1 MKLVSP
7 QGGGG
12 SYWVFG
18 FGRVWLAGFH
28 PREKKRE
35 SRRPDPCYNS
45 CVTNELREDA
55 VATIIHQNLFAW
67 EEVEGSSDLYRL
79 QLALSY
85 LPDEEIVRSLEK
97 RRGRGRDTYPVRA
110 MWNALLAGVVLQH
123 PTVESLLRELRR
135 NGELRA
141 VCGFNVIHGSEAV
154 PPPWAMSRFVANVVG
169 EEALLKEMFEQ
180 LVTRAS
186 ELLPGF
192 GRQLA
197 FDGKALPSHSTGR
210 KSRETGR
217 TSDPDAD
224 WGVKSYRG
232 ISKDGKPWQKL
243 MRWFG
248 YQLHLIID
256 AEYEIPVA
264 FEVKRASAS
273 EAKRLLPM
281 VRKLKKRHPDLI
293 DQSRVLMADKGL
305 DSAKINQELWDEH
318 GIKPVIDT
326 RAMWRDEKVE
336 QGRDPNREITRS
348 LDPDRVDTIVYTE
361 RGSVRC
367 ICPTSGEERKMAFW
381 GFEADRNTLKYR
393 CPAAAQGIECQ
404 GRRECERQ
412 AAGQPGAFGRIVR
425 VPLDKDRRIFTPIP
439 RDTPAWQRLYAKRTA
454 VERVN
459 SRIDMSF
466 GFEHHTIRGLPKM
479 RARVGLALAVML
491 AMAVGFIS
499 QGRPELMRSL
509 VGSTRRLRVAA

>member
-1 MKLVSP
+1 
-7 QGGGG
+7 
-12 SYWVFG
+12 
-18 FGRVWLAGFH
+18 
-28 PREKKRE
+28 
-35 SRRPDPCYNS
+35 
-45 CVTNELREDA
+45 

-79 QLALSY
+79 QLVLSY
-85 LPDEEIVRSLEK
+85 LPDEELVRRLEG

-123 PTVESLLRELRR
+123 PTMESLLRELRR
-135 NGELRA
+135 NAELRQ

-154 PPPWAMSRFVANVVG
+154 PTPWAMSRFVANVVK
-169 EEALLKEMFEQ
+169 EEALLREMFDG
-180 LVTRAS
+180 LVERAR

-197 FDGKALPSHSTGR
+197 FDGKALPSYSTGR
-210 KSRETGR
+210 KSRETDE

-232 ISKDGKPWQKL
+232 IGKDGKPWKKL
-243 MRWFG
+243 KRWFG

-281 VRKLKKRHPDLI
+281 VRKLKERHPDLVEN
-293 DQSRVLMADKGL
+293 SRVLMADKGL
-305 DSAKINQELWDEH
+305 DSAEINRELLDEH

-326 RAMWRDEKVE
+326 RAMWRDEKLE
-336 QGRDPNREITRS
+336 QGRDPSRAITRC

-367 ICPTSGEERKMAFW
+367 VCPASGEERRMVFW

-393 CPAAAQGIECQ
+393 CPAAVRGIECQ

-412 AAGQPGAFGRIVR
+412 AVGQPGTFGRVVR
-425 VPLDKDRRIFTPIP
+425 VSLDTDRRIFTPIP
-439 RDTPAWQRLYAKRTA
+439 RDTPTWRRLYARRTA

-466 GFEHHTIRGLPKM
+466 GFERHTIRGLRKM
-479 RARVGLALAVML
+479 RTRVGLALAVML
-491 AMAVGFIS
+491 AMAIGFIS

-509 VGSTRRLRVAA
+509 VGSTRRRRVAA

>member
-1 MKLVSP
+1 
-7 QGGGG
+7 
-12 SYWVFG
+12 
-18 FGRVWLAGFH
+18 
-28 PREKKRE
+28 
-35 SRRPDPCYNS
+35 
-45 CVTNELREDA
+45 

-79 QLALSY
+79 QLVLTY
-85 LPDEEIVRSLEK
+85 LPDEEVVRSLEG

-110 MWNALLAGVVLQH
+110 MWNALMAGVVLQH
-123 PTVESLLRELRR
+123 PTMESLLRELRR

-141 VCGFNVIHGSEAV
+141 VCGFNLIHGSEAV
-154 PPPWAMSRFVANVVG
+154 PTPWAMSRFVANVVR
-169 EEALLKEMFEQ
+169 EEALLEEMFEQ
-180 LVTRAS
+180 LVERVR

-192 GRQLA
+192 GSQLA
-197 FDGKALPSHSTGR
+197 FDGKALPSYSTGK
-210 KSRETGR
+210 KSREDGQ

-232 ISKDGKPWQKL
+232 VGKNGKPWEKVK
-243 MRWFG
+243 RWFG

-264 FEVKRASAS
+264 FEVKRAPTS

-281 VRKLKKRHPDLI
+281 VRKLRERHPDLVEAS
-293 DQSRVLMADKGL
+293 QVLMADKGL
-305 DSAKINQELWDEH
+305 DSARINRELLDEY

-326 RAMWRDEKVE
+326 RAMWKDEKNE
-336 QGRDPNREITRS
+336 QRHDPNREITRC
-348 LDPDRVDTIVYTE
+348 LDPDRVDSIVYTE

-367 ICPTSGEERKMAFW
+367 ICPVSGEERKMAFW
-381 GFEADRNTLKYR
+381 GFEADRRTLKYR
-393 CPAAAQGIECQ
+393 CPAAARGIECR

-412 AAGQPGAFGRIVR
+412 AAGHPGAYGRIVR
-425 VPLDKDRRIFTPIP
+425 APLDTDRRIFTPIP
-439 RDTPAWQRLYAKRTA
+439 RGTLAWKRLYAKRTA

-466 GFEHHTIRGLPKM
+466 GFEHHTIRGLRKM
-479 RARVGLALAVML
+479 RARVGL